1 MLRTGKWDARLCDP
15 VLFLV
20 GLRSFAG
27 DGAKALVEAGE
38 IGETAFETKLFDA
51 DSVVEQEFA
60 GMADA
65 NLGEELGIGLAGAGF
80 KVAAKRVGDEAGDG
94 GDLVEVDL
102 LSKLAEGIVVDR
114 VDPVVLRFGEI
125 GAEADGGE
133 ELEVVGGGKRG
144 KAFDQGGDPADPI
157 GKTDLFDI

>member
-60 GMADA
+60 GVADA
-65 NLGEELGIGLAGAGF
+65 DLGEELGVSLAGAGF
-80 KVAAKRVGDEAGDG
+80 EVAAKRVGDEAGDG
-94 GDLVEVDL
+94 GDLVEIDL
-102 LSKLAEGIVVDR
+102 PAEMAKGIIIDR
-114 VDPVVLRFGEI
+114 VDPVILRFGET

-133 ELEVVGGGKRG
+133 ELETIGGGKSG
-144 KAFDQGGDPADPI
+144 
-157 GKTDLFDI
+157 